1 MRSIAFFIIASAC
14 AVGCSDYLS
23 PSVSGTTYAL
33 ARVGTTPLPVF
44 LGENG
49 ALPLLLADTIRLVQ
63 ERPHR
68 GDSILEHVS
77 VLRTTNT
84 QISRSET
91 EHLYTLEGGLLG
103 FDECPIG
110 SFCAALVAA
119 PRIFQVVGD
128 SLFEIQILGRPQY
141 VYGRVRF

>member
-1 MRSIAFFIIASAC
+1 MRSIAFFLIASAC
-14 AVGCSDYLS
+14 AAGCSDYLS

-49 ALPLLLADTIRLVQ
+49 GLPLLLADTFRLVR

-77 VLRTTNT
+77 VLRIENNQTT
-84 QISRSET
+84 QSET
-91 EHLYTLEGGLLG
+91 EHFYTIQNGLLG

-128 SLFEIQILGRPQY
+128 SLFEIQIQGRPQY